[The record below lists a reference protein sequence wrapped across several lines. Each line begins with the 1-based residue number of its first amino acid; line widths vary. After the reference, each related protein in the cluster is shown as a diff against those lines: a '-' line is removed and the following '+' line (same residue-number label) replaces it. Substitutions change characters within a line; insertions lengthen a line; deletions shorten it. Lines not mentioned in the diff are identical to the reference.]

1 MNLLGL
7 AYYTLVIFLSI
18 DQTELAHDQQLLL
31 PDTVVQADTFNIVC
45 VGDIML
51 GTDYPS
57 GIYLPPGGEC
67 SPLLADV
74 EHLLVDADITCGNL
88 EGTFAGEEGEPKKCK
103 DTTQCFV
110 FRMPDH
116 FVECLH
122 AAGFDFLSLANN
134 HNGDFGAAGRKRTRM
149 ILENAG
155 IKTAGLL
162 GHPVS
167 YIRKDSITYGFCA
180 FSPHPGTTDLTNG
193 RQVQEIIS
201 RLDSVCDI
209 VIVSFHGGAEG
220 KDYQHVTREDEVYL
234 GFNRGNVYEFA
245 HLAVDAGADII
256 FGHGPHVTRAVECY
270 RERIIFYSLGNF
282 CTYGRFKLEG
292 PNGVAPMVRIS
303 VDREGKFLKGKVF
316 PIVQRGRGVPEID
329 SSLKAITAMKN
340 LTKAD
345 FPDALVDITGDG
357 MILTAGTD
365 ITLAE
370 QVDDQDSLMVIPRI
384 STYLGNERRNYYGN
398 LAPPRLKIIWKLYL
412 GKGETLIS
420 RKLGTKEWA
429 GAGWTGQPLLV
440 EENREL
446 FLIQG
451 AYDHHLKK
459 IRAATGEIVWQY
471 AFDDVVKGTGTIWIN
486 RNAENP
492 EEQIIILQGSRLG
505 LGNYLDS
512 PHIPSFRA
520 ISYRS
525 GTELWRLDSHW
536 TDSYSRDVDG
546 SALMI
551 SDTGYIGLENG
562 LFTVFDPD
570 PQKARMLNGMMQPEV
585 IKSRKLYT
593 PYDVKA
599 HQYNVVTEASPSL
612 LGERIY
618 LSSGSGHVFGYN
630 RMTKEIDWDF
640 FIGSDMDGTPVVT
653 NDSCLLV
660 SVEKQYIPGKG
671 GVFKLD
677 PARDPGDAVVW
688 FLPTENN
695 DFVSWKG
702 GVIGSVG
709 INDHYKMDD
718 ASGLAAIIGI
728 DGYLYVV
735 NHQEIQD
742 ETRVAGPDSVT
753 YYPTPELVYQT
764 YLGPSISTPV
774 FIENRLIVA
783 GYNGLFLFEFNQDL
797 EFVLLDK
804 FAAPIEATP
813 IAWNKRIYV
822 ASRDGYLYCLG
833 EEE

>member
-7 AYYTLVIFLSI
+7 ACYTLIIFLSV
-18 DQTELAHDQQLLL
+18 DQTELAYEPQLLL
-31 PDTVVQADTFNIVC
+31 ADTVVQADTLDILC

-57 GIYLPPGGEC
+57 GIYLPPGREC
-67 SPLLADV
+67 SPLLATV
-74 EHLLVDADITCGNL
+74 ANVLVDADITCGNL
-88 EGTFAGEEGEPKKCK
+88 EGTFAGKEGEPKKCK

-116 FVECLH
+116 FVECLVS
-122 AAGFDFLSLANN
+122 AGFDFLSLANN
-134 HNGDFGAAGRKRTRM
+134 HNGDFGAAGRERTRT

-155 IKTAGLL
+155 IKTAGLQD
-162 GHPVS
+162 HPVS

-180 FSPHPGTTDLTNG
+180 FSPHPGTTDLTNSK
-193 RQVQEIIS
+193 QVQGIIS
-201 RLDSVCDI
+201 MLDSECDI

-220 KDYQHVTREDEVYL
+220 KDHQHVTRGDETYL

-245 HLAVDAGADII
+245 HIAVDAGADIV
-256 FGHGPHVTRAVECY
+256 FGHGPHVTRAAECY
-270 RERIIFYSLGNF
+270 RERIILYSLGNF

-292 PNGVAPMVRIS
+292 PNGVAPMVRLS
-303 VDREGKFLKGKVF
+303 VDKEGKFLKGKVF
-316 PIVQRGRGVPEID
+316 PIVQRGRGIPEID
-329 SSLKAITAMKN
+329 YSGKAITELKD
-340 LTKAD
+340 LTKTD
-345 FPDALVDITGDG
+345 FPDALVDITDDG
-357 MILTAGTD
+357 MILPAGTENGL
-365 ITLAE
+365 TELE
-370 QVDDQDSLMVIPRI
+370 YDQDSLKVIPRI
-384 STYLGNERRNYYGN
+384 NTYLGNERRNYYGN
-398 LAPPRLKIIWKLYL
+398 SAPSQLKIIWKLYL
-412 GKGETLIS
+412 GKGETLLS
-420 RKLGTKEWA
+420 RKLGTTEWA

-440 EENREL
+440 EENGEL
-446 FLIQG
+446 FIIQG

-459 IRAATGEIVWQY
+459 IRAETGEIVWQY
-471 AFDDVVKGTGTIWIN
+471 AFDDVVKGTGTIWVN
-486 RNAENP
+486 GNADHP

-505 LGNYLDS
+505 SGNYLDS

-520 ISYRS
+520 ISYLT
-525 GTELWRLDSHW
+525 GTELWRLDSQW

-551 SDTGYIGLENG
+551 ADTGYIGLENG

-570 PQKARMLNGMMQPEV
+570 PQKARMLNGMIQPQI

-593 PYDVKA
+593 PDDVKA

-612 LGERIY
+612 LGNRIY
-618 LSSGSGHVFGYN
+618 LSSGSGHVFGFN
-630 RMTKEIDWDF
+630 RITMEIDWDF

-677 PARDPGDAVVW
+677 PARDERDAVIW
-688 FLPTENN
+688 FLPTENH

-709 INDHYKMDD
+709 INDYYKADNTP
-718 ASGLAAIIGI
+718 GLAATIGI

-735 NHQEIQD
+735 NHQEIQ
-742 ETRVAGPDSVT
+742 EEITVAGPDSIS
-753 YYPTPELVYQT
+753 YYPTPELIFKT
-764 YLGPSISTPV
+764 YLGPSISSPV

-783 GYNGLFLFEFNQDL
+783 GYNGLFLFEFNQDF
-797 EFVLLDK
+797 EFILLDK
-804 FAAPIEATP
+804 FVAPIEATP
-813 IAWNKRIYV
+813 IAWNNRIYI

>member
-1 MNLLGL
+1 MNLLGV
-7 AYYTLVIFLSI
+7 ACYTIILFLSV
-18 DQTELAHDQQLLL
+18 DQTQLARDKLL
-31 PDTVVQADTFNIVC
+31 PFPGPVVQADTVHIVC

-57 GIYLPPGGEC
+57 RIYLPPGGEC
-67 SPLLADV
+67 SSLLAGV
-74 EHLLVDADITCGNL
+74 SHLLVDAEITCGNL
-88 EGTFAGEEGEPKKCK
+88 EGTFAGEAGEAKKCK

-116 FVECLH
+116 FVDCLA

-134 HNGDFGAAGRKRTRM
+134 HNGDFGAAGRERTRT

-155 IKTAGLL
+155 IKTAGLQD
-162 GHPVS
+162 HPVS
-167 YIRKDSITYGFCA
+167 FIRRDSITYGFCA
-180 FSPHPGTTDLTNG
+180 FSPHPGTTDLTNN
-193 RQVQEIIS
+193 RLVHEIVS
-201 RLDSVCDI
+201 RLDSLSDI

-220 KDYQHVTREDEVYL
+220 KDHQHVTREDETYL

-256 FGHGPHVTRAVECY
+256 FGHGPHVARAVECY
-270 RERIIFYSLGNF
+270 RERIILYSLGNF
-282 CTYGRFKLEG
+282 CTYGRFKLDG
-292 PNGVAPMVRIS
+292 PNGVAPLVRLS
-303 VDREGKFLKGKVF
+303 VARDGRFLEGEVI
-316 PIVQRGRGVPEID
+316 PVVQRGRGIPEID
-329 SSLKAITAMKN
+329 SSGRVIALLRQ
-340 LTKAD
+340 LTETD
-345 FPDALVDITGDG
+345 FPDTRLDITEKGR
-357 MILTAGTD
+357 ILPAGAEPR
-365 ITLAE
+365 LAE
-370 QVDDQDSLMVIPRI
+370 QECKGDSLAIIPRI
-384 STYLGNERRNYYGN
+384 STFLGNEKRNYYGN
-398 LAPPRLKIIWKLYL
+398 SAPSQLKIIWKLYL

-440 EENREL
+440 EEAGEL

-459 IRAATGEIVWQY
+459 IRASTGEIIWQY
-471 AFDDVVKGTGTIWIN
+471 AFDDVVKGTGTIWSN
-486 RNAENP
+486 RKADNP

-505 LGNYLDS
+505 AGNYLDS

-520 ISYRS
+520 ISYTN
-525 GTELWRLDSHW
+525 GTELWRLDSQW

-546 SALMI
+546 SALI
-551 SDTGYIGLENG
+551 ICDTGYIGLENG

-570 PQKARMLNGMMQPEV
+570 PEQARMLNGMKQPRI

-593 PYDVKA
+593 AEDVKA

-618 LSSGSGHVFGYN
+618 ISSGSGHVFGFN
-630 RMTKEIDWDF
+630 RLTKEIDWDF
-640 FIGSDMDGTPVVT
+640 FVGSDMDGTPVVT
-653 NDSCLLV
+653 EDSCLLV

-677 PARDPGDAVVW
+677 PERDSRDAVIW
-688 FLPTENN
+688 FLPTEDH

-709 INDHYKMDD
+709 ITDYYKTGDLP
-718 ASGLAAIIGI
+718 GLAAIIGI
-728 DGYLYVV
+728 DGYLTVV

-742 ETRVAGPDSVT
+742 EIRVAGPDSISF
-753 YYPTPELVYQT
+753 YPTPKVVYKT
-764 YLGPSISTPV
+764 YLGPSIATPIFV
-774 FIENRLIVA
+774 ENRLIVA
-783 GYNGLFLFEFNQDL
+783 GYNGLFLFAFNQDL
-797 EFVLLDK
+797 EFKLLDK
-804 FAAPIEATP
+804 FVAPFEATP
-813 IAWNKRIYV
+813 IAWNNRIYI
-822 ASRDGYLYCLG
+822 ASRDGFLYCLG